1 MVWVFDLQQLG
12 FVLLCAGMLAGA
24 GVVWA
29 RRRRSGGRR
38 DGSGIG
44 EPALLD
50 VLDRAPF
57 GLVILEGP
65 ALQYSNVEAREL
77 LHLPQSSDEGLPP
90 TDWSDLLREDLAVV
104 RLDAVGDVGLELP
117 TPEGRPHPEGRLRP
131 TGRFRNV
138 TFASGNTVRW
148 WVVAQAT
155 RDFVILF
162 DISAQQRAMQMG
174 RSLVSDLG
182 HELRTP
188 IATLLTHLEILK
200 LDDVGEEVH
209 LQSLQFASQEAQRM
223 ARLVNDM
230 LELGRLEMTETLTFR
245 PVSLMKLVEE
255 AVIQMTP
262 SSAARGIGLDVMTKG
277 PLPLVAGNA
286 DRLRQVLLNLL
297 DNAVKYAG
305 ADARVTVS
313 LETLA
318 DGVQCAVSDTGPGIG
333 PEHLPHITRRFYR
346 ASPDTIEGSGLGLA
360 LVAEILRRHHTA
372 LEIISPV
379 AEGRGTRV
387 QFTLAAAG
395 PAGST
400 P

>member
-1 MVWVFDLQQLG
+1 MLWVFDLQMLG
-12 FVLLCAGMLAGA
+12 FVLLCAGMVAGA

-29 RRRRSGGRR
+29 LRRRSGERR
-38 DGSGIG
+38 DGSGGG
-44 EPALLD
+44 EPPLLD

-57 GLVILEGP
+57 GLVILEDQT
-65 ALQYSNVEAREL
+65 LRYLNVEAREL
-77 LHLPQSSDEGLPP
+77 LHLPQGSGGGLPP
-90 TDWSDLLREDLAVV
+90 TDWADLLHEDLAAA
-104 RLDAVGDVGLELP
+104 RLAAGGDVGVGVP
-117 TPEGRPHPEGRLRP
+117 TLA
-131 TGRFRNV
+131 GRFRNV

-155 RDFVILF
+155 RDIVILF
-162 DISAQQRAMQMG
+162 DISVQQRAVQTG

-200 LDDVGEEVH
+200 LADVGQEVH
-209 LQSLQFASQEAQRM
+209 FQSLQFASQEAQRM
-223 ARLVNDM
+223 SRLVNDM
-230 LELGRLEMTETLTFR
+230 LELGRLEMAETLTSR
-245 PVSLMKLVEE
+245 PVNLTKLVEE

-262 SSAARGIGLDVMTKG
+262 EAAARGIGLDVMTKG
-277 PLPLVAGNA
+277 PLPLVTGNA

-305 ADARVTVS
+305 PDSRVTVS

-318 DGVQCAVSDTGPGIG
+318 EGVQCAVSDTGPGIG
-333 PEHLPHITRRFYR
+333 QEHLPHITRRFYR

-372 LEIISPV
+372 LEIISP
-379 AEGRGTRV
+379 ASGGRGTCV
-387 QFTLAAAG
+387 QFTLAPAG
-395 PAGST
+395 PVGSAQ
-400 P
+400 

>member
-12 FVLLCAGMLAGA
+12 FVLLCAGMVASA

-29 RRRRSGGRR
+29 LRRRSGVRSDR
-38 DGSGIG
+38 SGVS

-50 VLDRAPF
+50 VLERAPF
-57 GLVILEGP
+57 GLVIVEGQILRYLN
-65 ALQYSNVEAREL
+65 AEAREL
-77 LHLPQSSDEGLPP
+77 LHLPQNLDGGLPP
-90 TDWSDLLREDLAVV
+90 TDWADLLREDFAAA
-104 RLDAVGDVGLELP
+104 RLDAVGDVALELP
-117 TPEGRPHPEGRLRP
+117 PLAGRLRP

-162 DISAQQRAMQMG
+162 DISAQQRAVQMG

-230 LELGRLEMTETLTFR
+230 LELGRLEMTETLTLR

-262 SSAARGIGLDVMTKG
+262 TSVARGIGLDVMTKG
-277 PLPLVAGNA
+277 SLPLVAGNA

-387 QFTLAAAG
+387 QFILAAAG

>member
-12 FVLLCAGMLAGA
+12 FVLLCAGMVASA

-29 RRRRSGGRR
+29 LRRRSGVRSDR
-38 DGSGIG
+38 SGVS

-50 VLDRAPF
+50 VLERAPF
-57 GLVILEGP
+57 GLVIVEGQILRYLN
-65 ALQYSNVEAREL
+65 AEAREL
-77 LHLPQSSDEGLPP
+77 LHLPQNLDGGLPP
-90 TDWSDLLREDLAVV
+90 TDWADLLREDFAAA
-104 RLDAVGDVGLELP
+104 RLDAVGDVALELP
-117 TPEGRPHPEGRLRP
+117 PLAGRLRP

-162 DISAQQRAMQMG
+162 DISAQQRAVQMG

-230 LELGRLEMTETLTFR
+230 LELGRLEMTETLTLR

-262 SSAARGIGLDVMTKG
+262 TSVARGIGLDVMTKG

-297 DNAVKYAG
+297 DNAFKYAG

-313 LETLA
+313 LETFA

-387 QFTLAAAG
+387 QFILAAAG